1 MSYVFTY
8 TTKIKNKNYNQS
20 LCKYISDWTIVFNKI
35 QRKVWQQLKAEYKE
49 TGEVKGKFVTVL
61 SDDEIELTS
70 RAKDSILANM
80 IGRFQAIKELKNYEL
95 KNIDRRLERIEED
108 ITEIKDRIKELKYKQ
123 KEDIFGLSD
132 KEKEA
137 LKNTKHKLYWKLN
150 RKNKLCQKLNNLDK
164 EIKEGNF
171 KLCFGTKYLLRNDY
185 NKFVKQR
192 DSELFFVGRVAET
205 NCNNNFQLEYNP
217 KKNNFIVKVRK
228 EIDLEGSKYE
238 YGEIYFNQKRT
249 KQIRKI
255 LKDKSSAL
263 TYRIKIKN
271 DEIYLQLMFT
281 LKHTSEDYLTRS
293 NNGVFGVDFNKGF
306 ISVTETDKQGN
317 MIQAYNLDYRF
328 GSGNKTKNDLEI
340 IIGKVIKEAL
350 NKGKDVVVEKLD
362 FKVKKSELTSKKNKK
377 YNEMLSSLPYRIY
390 GSIVKSKCAKNK
402 VYLHQ
407 VNPAWTSYIGN
418 IKYAT
423 PRKMNIHTA
432 ASFVISRRGMF
443 INDSLSE
450 KRMKKIKKKR
460 KKYEKRIEKLKRP
473 NNKY

>member
-70 RAKDSILANM
+70 RVKDSILANM

-95 KNIDRRLERIEED
+95 ENIDRRLERIEED

-281 LKHTSEDYLTRS
+281 LKHTAEDYLTRS

-407 VNPAWTSYIGN
+407 VNPVWTSYIGN

-432 ASFVISRRGMF
+432 ASFVIARRGMF

>member
-49 TGEVKGKFVTVL
+49 TGEIKGKFVSVL

-80 IGRFQAIKELKNYEL
+80 IGRFKSIKELKNYEL
-95 KNIDRRLERIEED
+95 ENINRRIDKINTEIEE
-108 ITEIKDRIKELKYKQ
+108 IKERTKELKYKQ

-137 LKNTKHKLYWKLN
+137 LRNTKHKLYWKLN
-150 RKNKLCQKLNNLDK
+150 RRNKLFQRRNNLDK

-171 KLCFGTKYLLRNDY
+171 KLCFGTKHLLKTDY

-192 DSELFFVGRVAET
+192 DSELFFVGRAVET
-205 NCNNNFQLEYNP
+205 SGNTNFQLLYNP

-228 EIDLEGSKYE
+228 EIDLEDSKYE

-249 KQIRKI
+249 KQIRQI
-255 LKDKSSAL
+255 LKNKSSAL

-281 LKHTSEDYLTRS
+281 LKHTVEDCLTRS
-293 NNGVFGVDFNKGF
+293 SNGVFGIDFNKGF

-317 MIQAYNLDYRF
+317 MIQTYNLNYRF
-328 GSGNKTKNDLEI
+328 GSGNKTKNDLELV
-340 IIGKVIKEAL
+340 IGKVVKEAL
-350 NKGKDVVVEKLD
+350 GKGKDVVVEKLN
-362 FKVKKSELTSKKNKK
+362 FKVKRSELISKKNKK
-377 YNEMLSSLPYRIY
+377 YNEMLSSLPYGIY

-402 VYLHQ
+402 VYLNE

-418 IKYAT
+418 IKYSI

-432 ASFVISRRGMF
+432 ASFVIARRGMKL
-443 INDSLSE
+443 IDSIE
-450 KRMKKIKKKR
+450 GKKMRVKRKKR
-460 KKYEKRIEKLKRP
+460 KKYEKRKV
-473 NNKY
+473 NNK